1 MKFREIENWDRNSD
15 ENKKLGIWCDVVL
28 TLSGEVFWRRAFAST
43 KTTKRWIINLLEAK
57 NWCETIIY
65 ECSLIKFSRP
75 ESDDLK
81 IESKLLT
88 FFQYEPIVRRSA
100 KSHNNQQ
107 GTVGIESSI
116 LDMNLI
122 LMSTNVSFFPCFNS
136 VITSNELRY
145 RHTSQLFKRQ
155 FPFHFATQANWLS
168 GNSMINWS
176 EREGTRTKKKTQI
189 IRTSDSDKSSR
200 SSESFVS
207 PSRCDRTNKH

>member
-1 MKFREIENWDRNSD
+1 MKFREIENWDRNSF
-15 ENKKLGIWCDVVL
+15 ENKKLGIRCDVVL

-65 ECSLIKFSRP
+65 ECSLIKFSR
-75 ESDDLK
+75 DDLK

-88 FFQYEPIVRRSA
+88 FFQYEPIVGRRA

-122 LMSTNVSFFPCFNS
+122 LMSTNVSFFPCFYWN
-136 VITSNELRY
+136 IKWTS
-145 RHTSQLFKRQ
+145 
-155 FPFHFATQANWLS
+155 
-168 GNSMINWS
+168 I
-176 EREGTRTKKKTQI
+176 
-189 IRTSDSDKSSR
+189 SSYISIVQETISISFCN
-200 SSESFVS
+200 SSELIE
-207 PSRCDRTNKH
+207 R